1 MPQPTS
7 SEAADF
13 RRRIMA
19 AALSIAEDP
28 EVKPRDRTA
37 AMRIYQKFIR
47 KRKRRRTEP
56 KPNKARSI
64 TELVAR

>member
-28 EVKPRDRTA
+28 EAKPKDRTA
-37 AMRIYQKFIR
+37 AMRIYQKCIR
-47 KRKRRRTEP
+47 KRKRRRSEP
-56 KPNKARSI
+56 NTGKARSI
-64 TELVAR
+64 SELVAR